1 MSEKDEQR
9 IAKKY
14 NTIWNKVN
22 NLLKREFDSEPVC
35 NDKYIKAK
43 ISLYNTNFY
52 GNKVPKENE
61 CYICFYVLL
70 LDSIVNVD

>member
-1 MSEKDEQR
+1 MEEIDIKICLKKMSNKR

-14 NTIWNKVN
+14 NTIWNKVH

-43 ISLYNTNFY
+43 IS
-52 GNKVPKENE
+52 
-61 CYICFYVLL
+61 I
-70 LDSIVNVD
+70 